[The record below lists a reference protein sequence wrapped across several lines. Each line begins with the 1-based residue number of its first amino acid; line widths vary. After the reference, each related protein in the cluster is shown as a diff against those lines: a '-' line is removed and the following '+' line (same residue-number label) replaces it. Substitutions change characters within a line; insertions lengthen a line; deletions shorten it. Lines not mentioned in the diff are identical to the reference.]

1 MKLATGFFMD
11 RLWQFSSL
19 NCHLTYWKPV
29 AVHIFSSEYY
39 CVLSGEGSVLN
50 GKSSLCE
57 LIIMQKSSPLKGTLF
72 FLLSFNLLL
81 LEFIF
86 YRGKIDRLRRIFF
99 KR

>member
-1 MKLATGFFMD
+1 MAVFKSKLSFDLLETRGSSYFF
-11 RLWQFSSL
+11 FG
-19 NCHLTYWKPV
+19 T
-29 AVHIFSSEYY
+29 Y

-86 YRGKIDRLRRIFF
+86 YRGKINRLRRIFF

>member
-1 MKLATGFFMD
+1 LKILT
-11 RLWQFSSL
+11 FSL
-19 NCHLTYWKPV
+19 FNT
-29 AVHIFSSEYY
+29 E
-39 CVLSGEGSVLN
+39 
-50 GKSSLCE
+50 KSSAKSRGLC
-57 LIIMQKSSPLKGTLF
+57 LQSASPLKGTLF